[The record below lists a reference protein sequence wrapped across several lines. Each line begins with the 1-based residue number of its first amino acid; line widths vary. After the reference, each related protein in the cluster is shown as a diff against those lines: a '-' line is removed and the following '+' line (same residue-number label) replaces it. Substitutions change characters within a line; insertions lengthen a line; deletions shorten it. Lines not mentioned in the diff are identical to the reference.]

1 MLLLFFFTKNA
12 YTSRAKSEFSQKM
25 SVSPASGEMTGSSTN
40 LLNMR
45 IGVDEEQV
53 DPSEVKKIDENTVT
67 VEAILN

>member
-1 MLLLFFFTKNA
+1 
-12 YTSRAKSEFSQKM
+12 M